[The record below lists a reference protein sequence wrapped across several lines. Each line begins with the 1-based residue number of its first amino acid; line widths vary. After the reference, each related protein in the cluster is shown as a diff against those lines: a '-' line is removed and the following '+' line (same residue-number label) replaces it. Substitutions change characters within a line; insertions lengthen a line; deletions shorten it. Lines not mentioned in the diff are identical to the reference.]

1 MIDNSGLAVITR
13 CKLSGSLVNL
23 IIDNSFNLLA
33 QIQLYLISNHI
44 WVRNKDIVVTVNKNN
59 LTFVIVSGVNNLTI
73 TVDDNYVYKC
83 NGVIICDKLDNLLDW
98 IFKPDEITKMD

>member
-1 MIDNSGLAVITR
+1 MIDNSALAVIIR
-13 CKLSGSLVNL
+13 CKLSGTLNSL

-44 WVRNKDIVVTVNKNN
+44 WVRNKDIVATVNDDS

-73 TVDDNYVYKC
+73 TVNDNYVYKC
-83 NGVIICDKLDNLLDW
+83 NDVITVDELDNLLKW
-98 IFKPDEITKMD
+98 VYEVN